1 MLLTFLF
8 LISSLIHSIA
18 FSSHLLSCSDFFAT
32 MFRISTFVRAKARYL
47 STAASTLPKV
57 SEIMS
62 WDIMRVEEFAK
73 SVGLDDD
80 DVKLLSANKV
90 NGKSLLNLTEDKLR
104 ADGMLRGPASELATA
119 IAELRGTGE
128 YSYL

>member
-1 MLLTFLF
+1 
-8 LISSLIHSIA
+8 
-18 FSSHLLSCSDFFAT
+18 

-90 NGKSLLNLTEDKLR
+90 NGKRLLNLTEDKLR